1 MSRVGLKTITIPEGV
16 DVNLTDHTMTVK
28 GPKGELTKNLSE
40 LMEIN
45 VNDDEINVVRPN
57 DLKETRSLHGTT
69 RSLIANMI
77 TGVTTG
83 FQKELEITGVGYR
96 ATLQGNKL
104 VIGAGYS
111 HPVEFEQ
118 EDNIE
123 FEVPKNTEIIIKG
136 IEKERVGAIASVIR
150 AVRPPEPYKGKGIHY
165 KGEIIRLKE
174 GKTAK

>member
-57 DLKETRSLHGTT
+57 DLKETRSLHRTN
-69 RSLIANMI
+69 RNQIPNMI
-77 TGVTTG
+77 TDVTTE
-83 FQKELEITGVGYR
+83 FQKELKINRVVYR
-96 ATLQGNKL
+96 TTLQRNKL
-104 VIGAGYS
+104 AIEAEYS
-111 HPVEFEQ
+111 HQVEFEQ

-123 FEVPKNTEIIIKG
+123 YEVPKNTEIINK
-136 IEKERVGAIASVIR
+136 
-150 AVRPPEPYKGKGIHY
+150 
-165 KGEIIRLKE
+165 
-174 GKTAK
+174 

>member
-45 VNDDEINVVRPN
+45 INDNEINVVRPN

-123 FEVPKNTEIIIKG
+123 FEVPKNSEIIIKG

-165 KGEIIRLKE
+165 KGEIIRRKE

>member
-83 FQKELEITGVGYR
+83 FQKELEITEIGR
-96 ATLQGNKL
+96 ASCRGR
-104 VIGAGYS
+104 
-111 HPVEFEQ
+111 E
-118 EDNIE
+118 
-123 FEVPKNTEIIIKG
+123 
-136 IEKERVGAIASVIR
+136 
-150 AVRPPEPYKGKGIHY
+150 
-165 KGEIIRLKE
+165 
-174 GKTAK
+174 

>member
-16 DVNLTDHTMTVK
+16 DVSLTDHTMTVK
-28 GPKGELTKNLSE
+28 GAKAELTKNLSE

-45 VNDDEINVVRPN
+45 VNDDEINVLRPY
-57 DLKETRSLHGTT
+57 DLEETRSLHG
-69 RSLIANMI
+69 
-77 TGVTTG
+77 TTG

-150 AVRPPEPYKGKGIHY
+150 AVRPPEPYKGKG
-165 KGEIIRLKE
+165 
-174 GKTAK
+174 